1 VSSPKAKDQAEQVE
15 DRIIRQSDDDRTMA
29 LARTRIDIERAL
41 RDLIG
46 KDTDL
51 PISNPDVKYMSVSR
65 LFDKAA
71 AEYSPL
77 RNLQQPF
84 RYMMQICN
92 AAIHAQRVSED
103 QANEALALGAQ
114 ILALIQSLE
123 NGDLLP

>member
-1 VSSPKAKDQAEQVE
+1 MSSPKAKDQAEQVE